1 MNVNKNINL
10 NDKNIR
16 RILVEVNLVPLQG
29 DRFQPTGFPDLGA
42 AEYVTP
48 DGREMLLVESA
59 QSMANRM
66 ETVCWNQKN
75 NSIIES
81 LNGIPYISV
90 DLGDGKYTTSI
101 QEAHRINSEYI
112 LSKDNNIT
120 QILQKEIGLDG
131 KKDKPIDFS
140 KFYKTLFK
148 YDINSLIHGAFLE
161 AIDGRL
167 RFPRAISGFIEAS
180 GIKRVQSGGVK
191 FSHVEPSRKGGDGN
205 VPYSRTEYVAEKIT
219 AYFNIDLVQIRSFNL
234 EESAEK
240 LLIALSIYKMH
251 RCLKNDLRLRTACDL
266 KISGSI
272 VAKDESGNN
281 ISLPEYDDLEKEI
294 KGLIEEC
301 RSKKLFA
308 EPPVTVSKYTA
319 KPSKKKDDEE

>member
-1 MNVNKNINL
+1 MNTNNFLNL

-66 ETVCWNQKN
+66 ETVCWDPKN

-81 LNGIPYISV
+81 LKGIPYISV

-112 LSKDNNIT
+112 SKDNDIAKA
-120 QILQKEIGLDG
+120 LQKEMGLDG
-131 KKDKPIDFS
+131 KKDKPVDFS
-140 KFYKTLFK
+140 KFYKTLLK

-161 AIDGRL
+161 TFDGRL

-191 FSHVEPSRKGGDGN
+191 FNHVEPSRKGGDGN
-205 VPYSRTEYVAEKIT
+205 VPYPRTEYVAEKII

-234 EESAEK
+234 EECAER
-240 LLIALSIYKMH
+240 LLIVLSIYKMH

-272 VAKDESGNN
+272 VAKDECGNN
-281 ISLPEYDDLEKEI
+281 IILPEYDDLEKEL

-301 RSKKLFA
+301 RSKKQFA
-308 EPPVTVSKYTA
+308 EPPVTVSKYKKA
-319 KPSKKKDDEE
+319 SKKKEDDE